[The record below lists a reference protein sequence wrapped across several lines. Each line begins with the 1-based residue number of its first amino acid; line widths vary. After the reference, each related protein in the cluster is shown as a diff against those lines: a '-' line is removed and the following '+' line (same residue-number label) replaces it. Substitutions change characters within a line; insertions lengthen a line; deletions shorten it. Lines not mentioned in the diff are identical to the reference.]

1 MEPRGVDLVGRVTRQ
16 IRWRRGRAAPADPS
30 LGPARPRP
38 DIRDVLGVPEMRED
52 TIPWLEAYSAA
63 MQVYRPQR
71 YLGRMTL
78 LRARTSGLSRPVSLD
93 RGWGPLADA
102 VEVRV
107 VKGNHASMLREP
119 AVKALALALTETL
132 GDQE

>member
-1 MEPRGVDLVGRVTRQ
+1 
-16 IRWRRGRAAPADPS
+16 
-30 LGPARPRP
+30 
-38 DIRDVLGVPEMRED
+38 MRED

-63 MQVYRPQR
+63 MRAYRPQR

-102 VEVRV
+102 VDVCV

-119 AVKALALALTETL
+119 AVRALARALTETMR
-132 GDQE
+132 DRK